1 MCFFAHFNLT
11 IMCGLFFISVS
22 YMDYEREREIT
33 NIRSHSDCDNFT
45 DTAHSHQI
53 ITTEVYPDNPSDH
66 LAGIK
71 SSQKH
76 KSPLVWGEDILF
88 LDQRQHENR
97 MEEKAG
103 TSRFS
108 GTSEAAD
115 QECKT
120 VLQRQLQQCDD
131 GQDPNNKLE
140 LTVTNMV
147 SLSELSDMSVME
159 PDKYISL
166 SGFNFFPKDEETED
180 LNDICSSLQLGGMV
194 ETHPCTVEEIHHSG
208 VTVTPLPE
216 DHAPSGRMSLR
227 RTRNASRR
235 LSAHNGDDN
244 TFCSQSDNASINNR
258 KRNMSEHSI
267 LSTGSY
273 DDPDSPYN
281 SGGRRKRRRYE
292 EDPSDDPAFEKSR
305 KNAIIAKRNREK
317 KKQLMEQMESR
328 CDKLSSQN
336 ELLDTDNNKLRHR
349 VQTLE
354 EEVFYLK
361 SVLANQSALSNVLS
375 SLKSVDQIRFSS
387 SFEAS
392 KYSKKGMH
400 SSTNQSQRGS
410 AAQLKVSGGICLHVD
425 GNQVSMEMCA
435 KCAQVS
441 SSFT

>member
-1 MCFFAHFNLT
+1 MPYAHVEF
-11 IMCGLFFISVS
+11 
-22 YMDYEREREIT
+22 ERELT
-33 NIRSHSDCDNFT
+33 SIRSHCEDCGDPG
-45 DTAHSHQI
+45 HHHQVT
-53 ITTEVYPDNPSDH
+53 TTEVYPDNPNDH
-66 LAGIK
+66 VIQHK
-71 SSQKH
+71 SSNKH

-88 LDQRQHENR
+88 LDQRQHDSRTEG
-97 MEEKAG
+97 EAG
-103 TSRFS
+103 TSHYSRTVRS
-108 GTSEAAD
+108 VD
-115 QECKT
+115 QESKT

-131 GQDPNNKLE
+131 GQDGNNKLE

-147 SLSELSDMSVME
+147 SLAELSDMSVME

-194 ETHPCTVEEIHHSG
+194 ETHPCTVDEIQQSS
-208 VTVTPLPE
+208 VSVTPAPE
-216 DHAPSGRMSLR
+216 DPPPSGRMGLR

-235 LSAHNGDDN
+235 MSVLNGDDN
-244 TFCSQSDNASINNR
+244 SFCSQTESVNENNNR

-267 LSTGSY
+267 VSAGSY

-281 SGGRRKRRRYE
+281 SSGRRKRRRYE
-292 EDPSDDPAFEKSR
+292 EDPSNDPAFEKSR

-328 CDKLSSQN
+328 CDKLSTQN
-336 ELLDTDNNKLRHR
+336 EMLDSDNGKLRHR

-361 SVLANQSALSNVLS
+361 SVLANQSALSGVLS
-375 SLKSVDQIRFSS
+375 TLKSVDQLRFSS

-392 KYSKKGMH
+392 KYNKKGISS
-400 SSTNQSQRGS
+400 SSTHSRSSSSSG
-410 AAQLKVSGGICLHVD
+410 QLKVSGGICLHVD

-435 KCAQVS
+435 KCAQVWNLYP
-441 SSFT
+441 